1 MQHKNTAFLN
11 QRYSDIR
18 FSPIVLVPEGS
29 NRLLFTVQNNVFA
42 NENKIAANDIYL
54 LLTVY
59 VQCFCTPIFTFLL
72 NILSR
77 YEKSIWGKCDEN
89 TLIYSSVNKSC
100 VENKDYLSIISI
112 LLKEQIE
119 FDLIYRHQFWKTVS
133 L

>member
-59 VQCFCTPIFTFLL
+59 VQCFCTPIFTFVL

>member
-18 FSPIVLVPEGS
+18 FSPIVLIPEGS
-29 NRLLFTVQNNVFA
+29 NRLLFTVQNGVFA
-42 NENKIAANDIYL
+42 NENKIVANDIYL
-54 LLTVY
+54 LLSVY
-59 VQCFCTPIFTFLL
+59 VHCFCTPVFTIVL

-77 YEKSIWGKCDEN
+77 YEKSIWGVCDEN
-89 TLIYSSVNKSC
+89 THFYSSENKSC
-100 VENKDYLSIISI
+100 MENKDYLSILSI

-119 FDLIYRHQFWKTVS
+119 FDLIYRHQFCKTVS